1 MTGQRWMPG
10 LALVLFMSASLQADT
25 LYLRDGSRVQGELVA
40 VRNGT
45 IEFEE
50 RRGFGSGRT
59 LRFDRD
65 EVVRIEFENRR
76 SGNDF
81 TSGGRPSGMRE
92 KQTIVSAD
100 VPWNDSGIE
109 VRAGQTIYF
118 DAQGQVRWGR
128 DRRDGPAGERNSPSN
143 PNRPMGNRNAAALI
157 GKIGNNSND
166 YFFIGD
172 DTGPVRMRSSGRL
185 YLGVNDDVLTD
196 NSGNFRVV
204 VYY

>member
-1 MTGQRWMPG
+1 M
-10 LALVLFMSASLQADT
+10 LALPAGLQADV
-25 LYLRDGSRVQGELVA
+25 LYMRDGSRITGELIGF
-40 VRNGT
+40 RNGT

-59 LRFDRD
+59 LRLDRD
-65 EVVRIEFENRR
+65 EVERIELENRR
-76 SGNDF
+76 LTNNNNSASAF
-81 TSGGRPSGMRE
+81 GGRPSGMRE

-100 VPWNDSGIE
+100 VAWNDTGVD
-109 VRAGQTIYF
+109 VRAGQTVYF
-118 DAQGQVRWGR
+118 EAAGQVRWGR

-157 GKIGNNSND
+157 GKIGND
-166 YFFIGD
+166 MFFIGD
-172 DTGPVRMRSSGRL
+172 DTGPVRLRSSGRL

>member
-1 MTGQRWMPG
+1 M
-10 LALVLFMSASLQADT
+10 LALPAGLQADV
-25 LYLRDGSRVQGELVA
+25 LYMRDGSRITGELIGF
-40 VRNGT
+40 RNGT

-59 LRFDRD
+59 LRLDRD
-65 EVVRIEFENRR
+65 EVERIEFENRR
-76 SGNDF
+76 LTNNNNSASAF
-81 TSGGRPSGMRE
+81 GGRPSGMRE

-100 VPWNDSGIE
+100 VAWNDTGVD
-109 VRAGQTIYF
+109 VRAGQTVYF
-118 DAQGQVRWGR
+118 EAAGQVRWGR

-157 GKIGNNSND
+157 GKIGND
-166 YFFIGD
+166 MFFIGD
-172 DTGPVRMRSSGRL
+172 DTGPVRLRSSGRL